1 MKGLCKGMENVVKDF
16 TTSDFWKFIRLE
28 IDHYEAGSVRLK
40 LPIKPSFHNIQHI
53 VHGGIFAS
61 ILDTSMGMT
70 LRSTGYDVVTTLDM
84 DIHFLNLAKE
94 GTIYCTGEFIH
105 HGRSTALVKAELVN
119 EDDEILAYSIV
130 YFRVFN
136 KRNY

>member
-28 IDHYEAGSVRLK
+28 IDHYETGSIRLK
-40 LPIKPSFHNIQHI
+40 LPIAASFHNIQPI

-84 DIHFLNLAKE
+84 DIHFLNLAKA
-94 GTIYCTGEFIH
+94 GTIYCTGEVIH
-105 HGRSTALVKAELVN
+105 HGRYTALVKAELVN
-119 EDDEILAYSIV
+119 EDDEILAYSTGT
-130 YFRVFN
+130 FRAV
-136 KRNY
+136 KK

>member
-1 MKGLCKGMENVVKDF
+1 GCL
-16 TTSDFWKFIRLE
+16 KFRGVE
-28 IDHYEAGSVRLK
+28 VDHDEAGSVRLR
-40 LPIKPSFHNIQHI
+40 LPIMRSCHDILPI

-84 DIHFLNLAKE
+84 DIHVLNPAKE
-94 GTIYCTGEFIH
+94 GTIYCTGEVIH

-119 EDDEILAYSIV
+119 EDDEILAYSTGT
-130 YFRVFN
+130 FRAV
-136 KRNY
+136 KK

>member
-1 MKGLCKGMENVVKDF
+1 KGMENVVKDF
-16 TTSDFWKFIRLE
+16 TTSDFWKFIGLE

-61 ILDTSMGMT
+61 ILDTSMVIT

-84 DIHFLNLAKE
+84 NIHYYNPAKE
-94 GTIYCTGEFIH
+94 GTIYCKGEVLH
-105 HGRSTALVKAELVN
+105 HGRSKTLVKA
-119 EDDEILAYSIV
+119 
-130 YFRVFN
+130 
-136 KRNY
+136 

>member
-16 TTSDFWKFIRLE
+16 TTSDFWKFIGLE

-84 DIHFLNLAKE
+84 DIHFLNPAKE
-94 GTIYCTGEFIH
+94 GTIYCTGEVIH
-105 HGRSTALVKAELVN
+105 HSRSTALVKAELVN
-119 EDDEILAYSIV
+119 EDDEILAYSTGT
-130 YFRVFN
+130 FRAV
-136 KRNY
+136 KK

>member
-1 MKGLCKGMENVVKDF
+1 MKVLCKGMENVVKDF
-16 TTSDFWKFIRLE
+16 TTSEFWKFNGLE

-70 LRSTGYDVVTTLDM
+70 LRSTGYDVVTTWDM
-84 DIHFLNLAKE
+84 DIHVLNPARE
-94 GTIYCTGEFIH
+94 GNLYCTVEIIH
-105 HGRSTALVKAELVN
+105 DVK
-119 EDDEILAYSIV
+119 S
-130 YFRVFN
+130 
-136 KRNY
+136 

>member
-1 MKGLCKGMENVVKDF
+1 G
-16 TTSDFWKFIRLE
+16 LE

-84 DIHFLNLAKE
+84 DIHFLNPASE
-94 GTIYCTGEFIH
+94 GHIYSTGAMLH
-105 HGRSTALVKAELVN
+105 TGKYTSLVKAELVN
-119 EDDEILAYSIV
+119 EDNEILAYSTGT
-130 YFRVFN
+130 FRAV
-136 KRNY
+136 KK